1 MCDNEKDVEKESDMN
16 KSERTL
22 LMLGEVERRLQ
33 KMNERFESRFQ
44 EMEER
49 FEEIFTKILGKKASL
64 EIKISPDV
72 RKIDAARVR
81 YSGDAEQEGT
91 TFEHGTDSEIFYG
104 TSSDSD
110 EERDSIESEEVLDTR
125 LNATSIFVDI
135 SVPVIAQGKFFVDSL
150 QFSDQFLD
158 SDNDRDSDSNSES
171 SNSSGESDS
180 GPNPNLDSSHDPH
193 SSETDSREGM
203 MVPCSPLYGEHTSDM
218 VNVICDGAFSRE
230 ENSYCSSD
238 DSSHAQSIVWEQD
251 DDEQD
256 IDDYLQGGD
265 SYYSPDPG
273 YLSNGCDSDY
283 GY

>member
-1 MCDNEKDVEKESDMN
+1 MSDIEKRTELN
-16 KSERTL
+16 WERIL
-22 LMLGEVERRLQ
+22 LMVGNIQKRQVEMNERLERRLQ
-33 KMNERFESRFQ
+33 
-44 EMEER
+44 EMEEL
-49 FEEIFTKILGKKASL
+49 FEQGLTDIFTKKASP
-64 EIKISPDV
+64 EIKTSQDV
-72 RKIDAARVR
+72 RKIDAASVR
-81 YSGDAEQEGT
+81 YPGDAEQEGT
-91 TFEHGTDSEIFYG
+91 TFEHGTDSEILYG

-125 LNATSIFVDI
+125 LNATSISVEL

-171 SNSSGESDS
+171 SNSSGERDS
-180 GPNPNLDSSHDPH
+180 GPNPNFDSSHDPH

-203 MVPCSPLYGEHTSDM
+203 MVPCSPLYGEHTSEM

-238 DSSHAQSIVWEQD
+238 DSSHAQSIVWDQD